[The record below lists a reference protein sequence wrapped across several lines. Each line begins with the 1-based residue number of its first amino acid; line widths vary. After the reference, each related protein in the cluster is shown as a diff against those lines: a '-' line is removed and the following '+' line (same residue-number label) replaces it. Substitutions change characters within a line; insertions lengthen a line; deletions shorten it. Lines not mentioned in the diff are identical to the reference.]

1 MADQAGGLVDHQQLV
16 VLADDVEKLF
26 HARRPGQEHT
36 GQLPGSI
43 GRIQERSLAAAGSE
57 GVRGMLT
64 LQAQQPD
71 KRSTELG
78 ELVRGQSAELL
89 LQTRQRNG
97 LDLLQMKH
105 TGR

>member
-1 MADQAGGLVDHQQLV
+1 
-16 VLADDVEKLF
+16 
-26 HARRPGQEHT
+26 
-36 GQLPGSI
+36 
-43 GRIQERSLAAAGSE
+43 
-57 GVRGMLT
+57 MLT